1 MSAKKVDENDAVRK
15 EAHMENEITQ
25 LRSRVKTLE
34 YDCAELVKQNDE
46 LGERVSK
53 LASRQP
59 AWPKGYRPHGRRD
72 FERRQGGQPQKG

>member
-1 MSAKKVDENDAVRK
+1 MSAKKVEVSDVVRK

-25 LRSRVKTLE
+25 LKSRVKTLE
-34 YDCAELVKQNDE
+34 YNCAELQKQN
-46 LGERVSK
+46 GEFSERIKK

-72 FERRQGGQPQKG
+72 FERRQGGRPQKG